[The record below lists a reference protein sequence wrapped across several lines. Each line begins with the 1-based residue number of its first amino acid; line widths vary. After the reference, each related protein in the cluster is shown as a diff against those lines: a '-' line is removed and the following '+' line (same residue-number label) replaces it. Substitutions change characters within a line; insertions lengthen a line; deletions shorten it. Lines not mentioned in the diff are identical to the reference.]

1 MSAVASE
8 APPVIARRS
17 SVRPLGLVLITLW
30 ILVFAGIAWGL
41 VNSVD
46 AERLATFG
54 GRIARG
60 FVVTIELVV
69 ASVLIGAAISVPV
82 AAGRLS
88 SSRLIGALAF
98 AFSYFFRGTP
108 LVAQTFLIYYGAG
121 QFSPQLKAAGMWWL
135 FRDAFNCAVLAFALN
150 TAAYQAEILSGA
162 IRNMPRGQRE
172 GAAALGL
179 HKWLTLRKIILPQ
192 ALVSAIRP
200 YGNEVILM
208 TKASSIASIITVLD
222 LMGETRFVFSKTYDL
237 SFYFWAALFY
247 LATVEVVSH
256 AVNLIEKRLT
266 RHIRPPST
274 ARA

>member
-1 MSAVASE
+1 MSAILSE
-8 APPVIARRS
+8 APPSGARRS
-17 SVRPLGLVLITLW
+17 TIRPLGIVLMAL
-30 ILVFAGIAWGL
+30 WGL
-41 VNSVD
+41 AFIGVAFSLFNSVD
-46 AERLATFG
+46 GERLMTYG
-54 GRIARG
+54 GRIAQG
-60 FVVTIELVV
+60 FVVTVELVV
-69 ASVLIGAAISVPV
+69 ASVAVGAALSVPV

-88 SSRLIGALAF
+88 ANRLVGALAF

-121 QFSPQLKAAGMWWL
+121 QFSPELKAAGLWWL

-162 IRNMPRGQRE
+162 IRNVPRGQRE

-179 HKWLTLRKIILPQ
+179 HKWLTLRKIVLPQ
-192 ALVSAIRP
+192 ALVSAVRP

-256 AVNLIEKRLT
+256 AVNLVERRLT

-274 ARA
+274 AGA

>member
-1 MSAVASE
+1 MTAVISE
-8 APPVIARRS
+8 APPAAAKRS
-17 SVRPLGLVLITLW
+17 SITATGLVLISIWGL
-30 ILVFAGIAWGL
+30 IFVGIVWAL

-46 AERLATFG
+46 PERLASYG
-54 GRIARG
+54 GRIAQG
-60 FVVTIELVV
+60 FVVTVELVI
-69 ASVLIGAAISVPV
+69 ASMLIGALISIPV

-88 SSRLIGALAF
+88 TNRLVAGIAF
-98 AFSYFFRGTP
+98 GFSYFFRGTP

-121 QFSPQLKAAGMWWL
+121 QFSSELKAVGMWWL
-135 FRDAFNCAVLAFALN
+135 FRDALNCAVIAFALN

-162 IRNMPRGQRE
+162 IRNVPRGQRE

-222 LMGETRFVFSKTYDL
+222 LMAQTRYVFSKTYDL

-256 AVNLIEKRLT
+256 LVNLVEARLT
-266 RHIRPPST
+266 RHVRPPST
-274 ARA
+274 ARG

>member
-1 MSAVASE
+1 MTAVISE
-8 APPVIARRS
+8 APPAAAKRS
-17 SVRPLGLVLITLW
+17 SITATGLVLISIWGL
-30 ILVFAGIAWGL
+30 IFVGIVWAL

-46 AERLATFG
+46 PERLASYG
-54 GRIARG
+54 GRIAQG
-60 FVVTIELVV
+60 FVVTVELVI
-69 ASVLIGAAISVPV
+69 ASMLIGALISIPV

-88 SSRLIGALAF
+88 TNRLVAGIAF
-98 AFSYFFRGTP
+98 GFSYFFRGTP
-108 LVAQTFLIYYGAG
+108 LVAQTFLVYYGAG
-121 QFSPQLKAAGMWWL
+121 QFSSELKAVGMWWL
-135 FRDAFNCAVLAFALN
+135 FRDALNCAVIAFALN

-162 IRNMPRGQRE
+162 IRNVPRGQRE

-222 LMGETRFVFSKTYDL
+222 LMGQTRYVFSKTYDL

-256 AVNLIEKRLT
+256 LVNLVEARLT
-266 RHIRPPST
+266 RHVRPPST
-274 ARA
+274 ARG

>member
-1 MSAVASE
+1 MTAVTSE
-8 APPVIARRS
+8 APPVTARRS
-17 SVRPLGLVLITLW
+17 SITATGLVLISIWAL
-30 ILVFAGIAWGL
+30 IFIGIVWAL

-46 AERLATFG
+46 GERLATYG
-54 GRIARG
+54 GRIAQG
-60 FVVTIELVV
+60 FVVTVELVV
-69 ASVLIGAAISVPV
+69 ASMLIGALLSIPV

-88 SSRLIGALAF
+88 TNRLVAGIAF
-98 AFSYFFRGTP
+98 GFSYFFRGTP

-121 QFSPQLKAAGMWWL
+121 QFSSELKAVGMWWL
-135 FRDAFNCAVLAFALN
+135 FRDAFNCAVIAFALN

-162 IRNMPRGQRE
+162 IRNVPRGQRE

-222 LMGETRFVFSKTYDL
+222 LMGQTRYVFSKTYDL

-256 AVNLIEKRLT
+256 LVNLVEARLT
-266 RHIRPPST
+266 RHVRPPST
-274 ARA
+274 ARG

>member
-8 APPVIARRS
+8 APPAAARRS
-17 SVRPLGLVLITLW
+17 AIRPLGMVLISL
-30 ILVFAGIAWGL
+30 WGL
-41 VNSVD
+41 ALVGIVFSLINSVD
-46 AERLATFG
+46 AERMLTFG
-54 GRIARG
+54 GRIALG
-60 FVVTIELVV
+60 FVVTVELVA
-69 ASVLIGAAISVPV
+69 ASVLIGALISLPV

-88 SSRLIGALAF
+88 ANRLVGGIAF

-121 QFSPQLKAAGMWWL
+121 QFAPQLKAAGLWWL

-150 TAAYQAEILSGA
+150 TAAYQAEILAGA
-162 IRNMPRGQRE
+162 IANVPRGQRE

-179 HKWLTLRKIILPQ
+179 HRWLTLRKIVLPQ

-222 LMGETRFVFSKTYDL
+222 LMGQTRFVFSKTYDL

-256 AVNLIEKRLT
+256 AVNLIERRLT

-274 ARA
+274 SHA

>member
-1 MSAVASE
+1 MSAASLE
-8 APPVIARRS
+8 APPAGGKRS
-17 SVRPLGLVLITLW
+17 AVTPLGVALITIWAL
-30 ILVFAGIAWGL
+30 IFAGILFAL
-41 VNSVD
+41 ANSVD
-46 AERLATFG
+46 GERLVTYG
-54 GRIARG
+54 GRIASG
-60 FVVTIELVV
+60 FVVTVELVV
-69 ASVLIGAAISVPV
+69 ASMVIGALISLPV

-88 SSRLIGALAF
+88 SSRLAGGAAF

-121 QFSPQLKAAGMWWL
+121 QFSAELKAAGLWWL
-135 FRDAFNCAVLAFALN
+135 FRDAFNCAVIAFALN

-162 IRNMPRGQRE
+162 IRNVPRGQRE

-179 HKWLTLRKIILPQ
+179 HKRLTLRKIILPQ

-222 LMGETRFVFSKTYDL
+222 LMGQTRFVFSKTYDL

-256 AVNLIEKRLT
+256 AVRLIERRLT

-274 ARA
+274 GRA